1 MTANDSQPPGR
12 IPAPA
17 TRPRSGADVGSAL
30 EYRLHLPARGPGR
43 QLRVGPPAAVADP
56 ARVDVSAVGSR
67 TRRCGGASRSPGGPA
82 ESPVH
87 RSPVAALG
95 APAASRFA
103 PPPGRIPRRPGI
115 SPRTVRPA
123 GRDPPASGSGAGF
136 NVLPASPLLR
146 AGRPHHP
153 QAGPAALPHAARRSR
168 RRCPPCVGSSRCW
181 LRKWWRR
188 CPLAGREYLG
198 RSAWARSGAGDQR
211 AIRPHVCACTMSL
224 TRPERREIGTGTRCR
239 VVPGSAK

>member
-123 GRDPPASGSGAGF
+123 GRDPPPSGSGEPGSTPC
-136 NVLPASPLLR
+136 LP
-146 AGRPHHP
+146 
-153 QAGPAALPHAARRSR
+153 
-168 RRCPPCVGSSRCW
+168 RRCFGRDAHITHRPAPPRC
-181 LRKWWRR
+181 RM
-188 CPLAGREYLG
+188 PLG
-198 RSAWARSGAGDQR
+198 GAGVGAHR
-211 AIRPHVCACTMSL
+211 AWGVADAGCESGGDDVPSPVESTSAVQHGPGRVLGTSGRFARMSVHV
-224 TRPERREIGTGTRCR
+224 RCR
-239 VVPGSAK
+239 